1 MNSNF
6 FDNMSS
12 FNDALKNIRLRYL
25 AAFIVVCYL
34 VLSLLANFSGFID
47 TNWVYVLVIFY
58 FMFALRRHFQ
68 DFKAEAGS
76 VFSEIALKHILAIVF
91 LNIFFSYGML
101 YMSILIVECF
111 PSLDFLLGFSI
122 PSMSIEYL
130 PLLGGFISTV
140 IISPISEEL
149 IFREIFINKLE
160 LVVPTVFAI
169 FISSLLFGALHS
181 FGSMI
186 SAFVFA
192 VCMSILYIK
201 TENICVPI
209 LAHFINNL
217 FAEIIRI
224 ADINNALF
232 TNGTVMAVVGILAII
247 SAILLVKFIAK
258 ELNINKSKDI

>member
-1 MNSNF
+1 
-6 FDNMSS
+6 MSS

-34 VLSLLANFSGFID
+34 ILSILANFNVSVDMDWI
-47 TNWVYVLVIFY
+47 YVIVIFY
-58 FMFALRRHFQ
+58 FIFALRGHFQ
-68 DFKAEAGS
+68 DFKDEAGS
-76 VFSEIALKHILAIVF
+76 VFFKIGLKHILAVVF

-101 YMSILIVECF
+101 YLSMWAADFF
-111 PSLDFLLGFSI
+111 PSSDFLSGFFV
-122 PSMSIEYL
+122 PSMSAGYL
-130 PLLGGFISTV
+130 PLLGSFISTV

-149 IFREIFINKLE
+149 IFRGVFLNRLK

-186 SAFVFA
+186 SALVFA
-192 VCMSILYIK
+192 LCMSILYLK

-209 LAHFINNL
+209 LAHFTNNL

-224 ADINNALF
+224 ADINNVLF
-232 TNGTVMAVVGILAII
+232 TNATVMAIVRILAII
-247 SAILLVKFIAK
+247 SAIILAKSIAD
-258 ELNINKSKDI
+258 ELNRIKY